1 MSAVTVTR
9 TTTAALAIALV
20 ALAGCSGQSPQE
32 PAPTGSSE
40 PTTGAPETGSPGGT
54 PNDLLPAEIREAGK
68 ATLATTAL
76 YPVCQYFEE
85 EGGPMIGFE
94 VDLWEALARELGIT
108 FDVVDTKFDNLI
120 PGVEGGRYDVAMEC
134 LSDRPERQDVVTFV
148 DLYYGTGALFMLEET
163 ATSGR
168 ITEDPLTVCGRS
180 SAVTSGSNIAL
191 QLEEVFGE
199 NCRSNGKDP
208 VVIQEYPDQSA
219 TMNALY
225 SGRADFIISDATAGA
240 YLLQNAPEKLAR
252 VESSLWPKVYQ
263 GMIINKAET
272 DLQQAVLA
280 AAHAIWESGEYA
292 EIMAKWGLEFVMLE
306 EPGINLAT
314 TRPISTP

>member
-1 MSAVTVTR
+1 MRKINGFR
-9 TTTAALAIALV
+9 TIAAAAIALV
-20 ALAGCSGQSPQE
+20 ALAGCAGQPPQE
-32 PAPTGSSE
+32 TTATGSPEPTGS
-40 PTTGAPETGSPGGT
+40 TTPSPEGTSAT
-54 PNDLLPAEIREAGK
+54 PNDLLPAAIREAGK

-76 YPVCQYFEE
+76 YPVCQYFEK

-94 VDLWEALARELGIT
+94 VDLWDAIARELGIT

-120 PGVEGGRYDVAMEC
+120 PGVEAGRYDVAMEC

-168 ITEDPLTVCGRS
+168 ITEDQLTVCGRS

-199 NCRSNGKDP
+199 NCRANGKDP

-263 GMIINKAET
+263 GMIINKSET

-280 AAHAIWESGEYA
+280 AAHAVWDSGEYA
-292 EIMAKWGLEFVMLE
+292 KIMAKWGLEFVMLE

-314 TRPISTP
+314 ARPISTP